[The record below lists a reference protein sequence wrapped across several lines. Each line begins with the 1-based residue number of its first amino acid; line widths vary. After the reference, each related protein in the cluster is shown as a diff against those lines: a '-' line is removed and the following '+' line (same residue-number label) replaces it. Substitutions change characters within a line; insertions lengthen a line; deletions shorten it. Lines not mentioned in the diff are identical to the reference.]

1 MGDTDPDEPRESLE
15 SMWSSLLGFADRYA
29 ELGYGPLAAKLRAG
43 GPPPPRVQ
51 HTPVIVDTDIGGDPD
66 DAVALTCAART
77 LPELAL
83 VLTTDENGGGRARF
97 ARHLLDL
104 HGRHDVPVVAGA
116 DLGNTRYYVVDGLTP
131 DDVPAQP
138 TDVLDAVRTVCAST
152 DRHVRWV
159 GMGPLTNLSA
169 VLREAP
175 ELVDRLVVT
184 QMGGAINYRDPARAE
199 HNFRLDPDAARA
211 VVATAADLLLV
222 LSDVTFTEQIAI
234 STESDTYRLLAAEG
248 APEWAR
254 LLRTHLDRWFTAFY
268 PSSMQH
274 DPLALATALQ
284 LPFVDFTRRRIALA
298 PDARMSLDPEG
309 HFAWVT
315 TQADYPAFRSWLT
328 EQLAY

>member
-1 MGDTDPDEPRESLE
+1 MGDTDADEPNESLE

-29 ELGYGPLAAKLRAG
+29 DLGYGPLAAKLRAG

-51 HTPVIVDTDIGGDPD
+51 HTPIIIDTDIGGDPD

-83 VLTTDENGGGRARF
+83 VITTDENNGGRARF
-97 ARHLLDL
+97 ARYLLDL
-104 HGRHDVPVVAGA
+104 HGRQDVPVISGA
-116 DLGNTRYYVVDGLTP
+116 DLGNTLYYVVDGLTP

-138 TDVLDAVRTVCAST
+138 TDVLDAVRKVCAST

-159 GMGPLTNLSA
+159 GMGPLTNLSG
-169 VLREAP
+169 VLSAAP
-175 ELVDRLVVT
+175 ELINRLVVT

-199 HNFRLDPDAARA
+199 HNFRLDPAAART

-222 LSDVTFTEQIAI
+222 LSDITFTEQIAV
-234 STESDTYRLLAAEG
+234 TADTDTYRLLAAAQ
-248 APEWAR
+248 APAWAR
-254 LLRTHLDRWFTAFY
+254 LLRAHLDRWFAAFY

-284 LPFVDFTRRRIALA
+284 LPFVDFTRRRISLA
-298 PDARMSLDPEG
+298 TDARMSLDPAG
-309 HFAWVT
+309 HFTWVT
-315 TQADYPAFRSWLT
+315 TKADYPAFRSWLNT
-328 EQLAY
+328 QLTY